1 MLDDYLKAKRI
12 GERQVHRAVAQGQYP
27 YPPAL
32 DDLVEAGL
40 SEYPVGLAEVP
51 LEMVAGTRTAGRQNA
66 FSNGFMPILSAN
78 SEFAVKWSNLYDAQM
93 TEGIRDPIKAYEYM
107 RRFYVQEGNKRVS
120 VMKYLHMPLIM
131 ADVTR
136 VLPKRS
142 DEKDVK
148 IYYEFLDFYNVCP
161 LYEIGFTEE
170 GSYAKLAELLG
181 QDLVHQWREDAVQTL
196 RSAYTYFDQV
206 FQSKSGGKLKITA
219 ADAFLVYLTIY
230 RIDDL
235 LNSSR
240 SEIAI
245 QMDRIWNEL
254 LVENQQDDKKIT
266 LVDRPQAIAGIE
278 QAAPAAASPTGL
290 LSMLRGQTVY
300 SERHPLRIAFIYDKS
315 PEKSAWIYGHEL
327 GRNQLEQTYPGVVE
341 TIRYDDVV
349 TDASFARV
357 IDAACADEN
366 DLIITTSPAQM
377 TQTLKAA
384 IDHPDVKFMNCS
396 INLSHNAVRT
406 YYGRMYEAKFLMG
419 SLAASLADNH
429 RIGYRADYPIYGTIA
444 NINAFAIGAALVDP
458 RAKLYLS
465 WDSKKDSNWREAF
478 YRNGVSVFSGP
489 DLIRPEAASR
499 EYGIYKY
506 DEGGRIRNLAVPVW
520 NWGRYYELIIRTIL
534 NGTWEAKNLARKDQ
548 ALNYW
553 WGMDAGVIDVI
564 FSEKLS
570 YYSRKLMRTLKG
582 AVIAG
587 TLNPFDGELRSQQ
600 GVIKTADAP
609 RLTNEEIITMDWLND
624 NVIGAIPT
632 MEELRDTARITVSV
646 SGVQAVEAEQK
657 EQTVPGGE
665 RAGSESETR

>member
-161 LYEIGFTEE
+161 LYEFGFTEE

-478 YRNGVSVFSGP
+478 S
-489 DLIRPEAASR
+489 
-499 EYGIYKY
+499 
-506 DEGGRIRNLAVPVW
+506 VPVW

-564 FSEKLS
+564 LSEKLS